1 MSEPV
6 RVLTTLAKALSAM
19 GLYQPGHPARE
30 RAVDLAYEELTRLQR
45 ADPYAQFSFLG
56 DEVVYGQAALREM
69 GAWDWG
75 RKLASVGIQRLEIV
89 NVVSR
94 EEYADFLDD
103 VVSRL
108 AMAAAPSTVES
119 RPGGR
124 RHSIRFG
131 AIGIRGDAPQI
142 KDEPREVEAESR
154 IAYDL
159 GAEADAVRWMH
170 DEVATRGELPLM
182 EAEAVVRSL
191 AVAMHG
197 DSQMV
202 LPLVQ
207 MKEFD
212 QYTTTHSLN
221 VSVLTMALAEHL
233 RLPAADVRT
242 FGVAGLLHDLGKVR
256 IPKDILVKPGKLTDA
271 EREVM
276 QRHPVDGARLIVASD
291 KNLDLAAVVAYEHH
305 IMIDGG
311 GYPKPHYGRCCHHAS
326 ELVHVCDVYDALRTN
341 RPYRAAWESERVLTY
356 LDERAGK
363 EFDPKIARAFI
374 EMVRGWDERVATAG
388 GSAAKESL
396 PPGIAPTTP
405 ATGGGKS

>member
-1 MSEPV
+1 
-6 RVLTTLAKALSAM
+6 
-19 GLYQPGHPARE
+19 
-30 RAVDLAYEELTRLQR
+30 
-45 ADPYAQFSFLG
+45 
-56 DEVVYGQAALREM
+56 
-69 GAWDWG
+69 
-75 RKLASVGIQRLEIV
+75 
-89 NVVSR
+89 
-94 EEYADFLDD
+94 
-103 VVSRL
+103 
-108 AMAAAPSTVES
+108 
-119 RPGGR
+119 
-124 RHSIRFG
+124 
-131 AIGIRGDAPQI
+131 
-142 KDEPREVEAESR
+142 
-154 IAYDL
+154 
-159 GAEADAVRWMH
+159 
-170 DEVATRGELPLM
+170 M

-233 RLPAADVRT
+233 RLSAADVRT

-256 IPKDILVKPGKLTDA
+256 IPKDILVKPGKLTEA

-305 IMIDGG
+305 IMLDGG
-311 GYPKPHYGRCCHHAS
+311 GYPKPHYGRGCHHAS

-341 RPYRAAWESERVLTY
+341 RPYREAWESERVLRY

-374 EMVRGWDERVATAG
+374 EMVRGWDQRVATADG
-388 GSAAKESL
+388 K
-396 PPGIAPTTP
+396 P
-405 ATGGGKS
+405 AGKGVTA

>member
-1 MSEPV
+1 MSDPV
-6 RVLTTLAKALSAM
+6 RMLTTLAKALSAM

-30 RAVDLAYEELTRLQR
+30 RAVDVAFDELTQLQR

-56 DEVVYGQAALREM
+56 DEVVFGQAALREM
-69 GAWDWG
+69 GAWEWG

-89 NVVSR
+89 NMVSR

-103 VVSRL
+103 VAARL
-108 AMAAAPSTVES
+108 AMASPASTVEA
-119 RPGGR
+119 RPAR
-124 RHSIRFG
+124 RTNIRFG

-142 KDEPREVEAESR
+142 RDEQREMTPGSR

-170 DEVATRGELPLM
+170 DEVATRGELPLL

-233 RLPAADVRT
+233 QLSASDVRA

-256 IPKDILVKPGKLTDA
+256 VPKDILVKPGKLTDA
-271 EREVM
+271 ERDVM
-276 QRHPVDGARLIVASD
+276 QKHPVDGARLIVASD

-305 IMIDGG
+305 IMIDGC
-311 GYPKPHYGRCCHHAS
+311 GYPKPHYGRGCHHAS

-341 RPYRAAWESERVLTY
+341 RPYRAAWESERVLAY

-363 EFDPKIARAFI
+363 EFEPKTARSFI
-374 EMVRGWDERVATAG
+374 EMVRGWDRRVATVEQQPPQVD
-388 GSAAKESL
+388 ESR
-396 PPGIAPTTP
+396 
-405 ATGGGKS
+405 